1 MAMVD
6 NSNPLLD
13 DDDDE
18 AEALARIAS
27 KESQGKPAVAPL
39 PDLSHVFDG
48 LGDGTYAPSSPTPA
62 TAPSVPSPA
71 DPFTSDL
78 DSILDDVE
86 SLGEGSQDEYRR
98 DVTPSEQW
106 TATDDL
112 PSGLTS
118 IDDLLGDI
126 DLEMESTYE
135 PESARSTLDDY
146 VSPRSLEDDMDF
158 EGVKIDLDAVLA
170 KAIDVGA
177 SDVHISPYDEISFT
191 VLGEI
196 HRISEFGEID
206 SNMTTRLQQTI
217 ISNVLEQ
224 TFVEELELDTSYVV
238 KSGRYK
244 GRRTR
249 LSVGKS
255 GGDVFL
261 VFRIIVD
268 KMPTPDELDIP
279 QSMRSWVSLPN
290 GLILVNGPTGSGKST
305 TLSSLM
311 QEIQFTRREKVITI
325 EKPIEFVYGVKPG
338 QKALITQREV
348 GRDARSFANALTS
361 AMRQAPNIILVG
373 EVRNRM
379 EIDELLRAAE
389 TGHLAISTMHTTSC
403 PSTINRIRSMY
414 EGDEQL
420 RVLAT
425 LADNLR
431 GMMTQTLVKS
441 PDGKSRFAVREV
453 LQVDPEVKEMILQ
466 GDVLGLTN
474 YMKHH
479 GTTMAHELVKA
490 VKAGKADYHSAR
502 AKAPEPLYFDE
513 LALAAGIVRKPQ

>member
-6 NSNPLLD
+6 NANPLLD

-18 AEALARIAS
+18 IEAIAKIAS
-27 KESQGKPAVAPL
+27 RDALKVQAQKNTPVGPL

-48 LGDGTYAPSSPTPA
+48 MRTEDP
-62 TAPSVPSPA
+62 VA
-71 DPFTSDL
+71 DPIPESDDLSSDINSLLDIDL
-78 DSILDDVE
+78 DVTPD
-86 SLGEGSQDEYRR
+86 DEYRQ
-98 DVTPSEQW
+98 DTTPADEWIEEDTVPS
-106 TATDDL
+106 APSINDL
-112 PSGLTS
+112 
-118 IDDLLGDI
+118 DELLGDI
-126 DLEMESTYE
+126 DLDEIDTFGPS
-135 PESARSTLDDY
+135 SAKATLDDY
-146 VSPRSLEDDMDF
+146 ASPRSNEDDMDF
-158 EGVKIDLDAVLA
+158 EGVSIDLDAVLGR
-170 KAIDVGA
+170 AIEAGA
-177 SDVHISPYDEISFT
+177 SDVHISPFDEISFT

-196 HRISEFGEID
+196 RRVSEFGNID
-206 SNMTTRLQQTI
+206 PNMTTRLQQTI

-224 TFVEELELDTSYVV
+224 VFVEELELDTSYVV
-238 KSGRYK
+238 KSGKHK

-249 LSVGKS
+249 LSIGKT

-261 VFRIIVD
+261 VFRIIAD
-268 KMPTPDELDIP
+268 TMPTPDELEIP
-279 QSMRSWVSLPN
+279 QSMREWVSLPN

-311 QEIQFTRREKVITI
+311 QEIQFTRAEKVITI

-453 LQVDPEVKEMILQ
+453 LQVDSEVKEMVLQ
-466 GDVLGLTN
+466 GDVLALNN
-474 YMKHH
+474 YMKAK
-479 GTTMAHELVKA
+479 GTTMGHELVKA
-490 VKAGKADYHSAR
+490 VKAGKADYLSAR
-502 AKAPEPLYFDE
+502 SKAPDPLYFDE
-513 LALAAGIVRKPQ
+513 LATAAGVAPKR